1 MIAVRTYHS
10 LRFSADQ
17 QSFGAPYVLLLTVA
31 TNNVSGATKKATVN
45 GAIWIGYNVGNIASS
60 YSVIAS
66 EVTIKYRSAWIT
78 VLACMAFTSIASFVL
93 RWMYI
98 RENKRRDA
106 LASKGS
112 APQTVADTPAGEME
126 KVLESGEVERGQRGH
141 GDLTDKERPEF
152 RYTL

>member
-1 MIAVRTYHS
+1 M
-10 LRFSADQ
+10 
-17 QSFGAPYVLLLTVA
+17 
-31 TNNVSGATKKATVN
+31 SGATKKATVS

-78 VLACMAFTSIASFVL
+78 VIVCMAFTSAASLLL
-93 RWMYI
+93 RWMYV

-106 LASKGS
+106 LGMG
-112 APQTVADTPAGEME
+112 QEPATAVGHGEVPVEGE
-126 KVLESGEVERGQRGH
+126 KVGGGEAESGERGH

>member
-1 MIAVRTYHS
+1 
-10 LRFSADQ
+10 
-17 QSFGAPYVLLLTVA
+17 VLLLTVA

-66 EVTIKYRSAWIT
+66 EVTVKYRSAWIT
-78 VLACMAFTSIASFVL
+78 VLACMAFTSVASIVL
-93 RWMYI
+93 RYIYI

-106 LASKGS
+106 LGTGR
-112 APQTVADTPAGEME
+112 QGLVETPEGRGGAEKEME
-126 KVLESGEVERGQRGH
+126 MENGPVELEGQMQRAS
-141 GDLTDKERPEF
+141 DLTDKERPEF